1 MPNVL
6 NDEPNDEIEVDFSQN
21 MNLLQSLLLK
31 VLIWCLE
38 FTDLIDAIVVNQLSE
53 ILRNLHFFT
62 PHKLLY

>member
-31 VLIWCLE
+31 VLI
-38 FTDLIDAIVVNQLSE
+38 
-53 ILRNLHFFT
+53 
-62 PHKLLY
+62 